1 MQIVLNVKWGPY
13 KEVLSP
19 GNRKQSRKVT
29 LKGCSH
35 HRPRKPN
42 NRRYPLPF
50 HSGFE
55 VNIKYPVLLHVEYL
69 YLSHQGNIFCLVE
82 YFCLYQCNIFCM
94 WNIFVFQII
103 ATYYVRRRMKI
114 WSGKYTV
121 RLPIIP
127 RHRWQRTIVM
137 QHKTFWY
144 CMLIYSD
151 H

>member
-1 MQIVLNVKWGPY
+1 MPYIQMTPPFFPSLIHDQSNSVEDFGCWSFLVEIQQCAKGAFYMQIVLNVKWGPY

-19 GNRKQSRKVT
+19 GNRKQARKVT

-82 YFCLYQCNIFCM
+82 YLCL
-94 WNIFVFQII
+94 
-103 ATYYVRRRMKI
+103 
-114 WSGKYTV
+114 
-121 RLPIIP
+121 
-127 RHRWQRTIVM
+127 
-137 QHKTFWY
+137 
-144 CMLIYSD
+144 
-151 H
+151 